1 LQPHAFRLV
10 LGSIRIG
17 MDWRGKLESARDFKK
32 LLAFG
37 EASSL
42 YFDAGSALNRFTDY
56 FCPRA
61 FPGRPRDY
69 GLVCVAE
76 ARLNMALI

>member
-1 LQPHAFRLV
+1 
-10 LGSIRIG
+10 
-17 MDWRGKLESARDFKK
+17 MDWRGKRESARDFKK

-37 EASSL
+37 EAPSL
-42 YFDAGSALNRFTDY
+42 YFDAGPALNKFADY

-61 FPGRPRDY
+61 VPGRSRDR

-76 ARLNMALI
+76 ARLSMALI